1 MTKDEFRNIIGT
13 VRELISGTEW
23 EGHVFAVGGCCRDE
37 LLGLSIKDVD
47 MVVDLPDGGIRF
59 ADWLVANDHTAG
71 NSVVYETYGTAMFRL
86 KDFPD
91 DELECVMTRKEKYPD
106 RTSRN
111 PVTVFG
117 TLEEDCLRRDLTI
130 NALYIDV
137 SSGSLLDMT
146 GLGVDDIRN
155 HVIRTPSD
163 PDITYDDDPLRIL
176 RCVRFASRFGWEISA
191 ETYLGM
197 IRNVSRLSIITSERI
212 REELFKMLTGPRP
225 VMAMDLLRNTG
236 AMHYVIPEFDASFD
250 MTQNEYHSGTVW
262 EHTLAVLGGV
272 AGSDLEIC
280 LAALL
285 HDIGKTVTRTESVG
299 KIHFLEHE
307 TAGARIAETIMRR
320 LHCSN
325 EFIKQVLFLIR
336 HHMDVK
342 PYGSLAE
349 KLKPKRLRR
358 LMYLCETEECFRDL
372 MSLIDADNKA
382 HSEAH
387 AMPMQV
393 TEIIRKME
401 AMKAEGS
408 AMFGYKLP
416 LSGKDIMEIKGI
428 KPGPAVKLC
437 NEYLLKLAF
446 VNPLRPK
453 DEFIKHLKGFEL
465 KTL

>member
-1 MTKDEFRNIIGT
+1 MKMTREEFRNIIET
-13 VRELISGTEW
+13 VQELIAGTEW

-37 LLGLSIKDVD
+37 LLGLPIKDVD
-47 MVVDLPDGGIRF
+47 LVVDLPNGGIRF
-59 ADWLVANDHTAG
+59 AEWLEANGHTAG
-71 NSVVYETYGTAMFRL
+71 HVVVYQSFGTAMFRL
-86 KDFPD
+86 TAFPD
-91 DELECVMTRKEKYPD
+91 EELECVMTRKEKYPD

-111 PVTVFG
+111 PVTVYG

-130 NALYIDV
+130 NALYVDV

-146 GLGVDDIRN
+146 GQGVDDIRN
-155 HVIRTPSD
+155 HMIRTPSD
-163 PDITYDDDPLRIL
+163 PDLTYDDDPLRIL
-176 RCVRFASRFGWEISA
+176 RCVRFASRFGWEISS
-191 ETYLGM
+191 ETYAGM
-197 IRNVSRLSIITSERI
+197 IRNVSRLSIITSERL
-212 REELFKMLTGPRP
+212 RDELFKMLTGPRP
-225 VMAMDLLRNTG
+225 VMAMELLRNTG
-236 AMHYVIPEFDASFD
+236 AMHYVIPEFDTAFD
-250 MTQNEYHSGTVW
+250 MSQNEYHTGTVW
-262 EHTLAVLGGV
+262 EHTLAVVGGV
-272 AGSDLEIC
+272 VGSSIEIC

-285 HDIGKTVTRTESVG
+285 HDIGKTVTRTESEG
-299 KIHFLEHE
+299 KIHFIGHE
-307 TAGARIAETIMRR
+307 KEGARIAEAIMRR
-320 LHCSN
+320 LNCSN
-325 EFIKQVLFLIR
+325 CFIKQVSFLIR

-349 KLKPKRLRR
+349 NMKPKRLRR
-358 LMYLCETEECFRDL
+358 LMYLCGTEECFRDL

-382 HSEAH
+382 HSEVH

-446 VNPLRPK
+446 VNPLRSK
-453 DEFIKHLKGFEL
+453 EEFIKHLKGFEF
-465 KTL
+465 K

>member
-1 MTKDEFRNIIGT
+1 MTKEEFRNIIGT

-37 LLGLSIKDVD
+37 LMGLSIKDVD

-59 ADWLVANDHTAG
+59 AEWLAANGYTTGHF
-71 NSVVYETYGTAMFRL
+71 VVYETFGTAMFRL

-111 PVTVFG
+111 PMTVFG

-146 GLGVDDIRN
+146 GLGVDDVRN
-155 HVIRTPSD
+155 RIIRTPSD

-191 ETYLGM
+191 ETYAGM

-285 HDIGKTVTRTESVG
+285 HDIGKTVTRTESEG
-299 KIHFLEHE
+299 KVHFIEHE
-307 TAGARIAETIMRR
+307 AAGARIAETIMRR

-325 EFIKQVLFLIR
+325 EFIKQVSFLIR

-342 PYGSLAE
+342 SYGSLAE
-349 KLKPKRLRR
+349 NMKPKRLRR
-358 LMYLCETEECFRDL
+358 LMYLCETEECFCDL

-382 HSEAH
+382 HSEVH
-387 AMPMQV
+387 AMTMQV

-401 AMKAEGS
+401 DMKAEGS
-408 AMFGYKLP
+408 AMFDYKLP
-416 LSGKDIMEIKGI
+416 LTGKDIMEIKGI